1 MASIK
6 QDMVHSVFW
15 SAIEKYS
22 GLVVSIIVSM
32 ILARILSPQEYGVVA
47 IATVLIQ
54 FLQMFCTMGIGPAI
68 IQRKDLTD
76 KDLDSIFTFS
86 LLIGVALSVLFFV
99 GSWGIASF
107 YDDRQLIPVCQ
118 ILSIQVFF
126 AAANMVPSAL
136 MAKNK
141 RFKDI
146 ARRTLTLQIISG
158 IISVIAA
165 YNGAGVYALLVSPVF
180 TAIGI
185 FIWNRRFYKVSIN
198 THMSLDPIK
207 RILPFSAYQFM
218 FDFINYFSR
227 NLDKLIIGRY
237 MTVSELGF
245 YEKSYRLMQLPLNNL
260 TSVINPVLQPVL
272 ASLQDQKQEM
282 ANKYNKL
289 IQYMASISFPLGAI
303 LYMCGSEII
312 HFFYGGNWDGAI
324 DTFKI
329 LSLSVP
335 LQLILSTTGG
345 IFQACNETKQLF
357 YAGLRNTA
365 VTVTGFIIAAVFFGT
380 KEAIAWGWTLTSYL
394 CFLSSFGALYY
405 IVFKTSI
412 FDMLRKLIHPL
423 INALVLVVI
432 LFLMDKIQIP
442 YEILKLIIKVAVA
455 IFISLA
461 YVQLTG
467 QFNVIN
473 IVKSKLHKK

>member
-1 MASIK
+1 
-6 QDMVHSVFW
+6 MVHGVFW

-237 MTVSELGF
+237 MAVSELGF

-357 YAGLRNTA
+357 YAGLRNT
-365 VTVTGFIIAAVFFGT
+365 VMTVTGFIIAAVFFGT

-394 CFLSSFGALYY
+394 CFLSSFIALYY

-412 FDMLRKLIHPL
+412 FEMLRRLIHPL

-432 LFLMDKIQIP
+432 LFLMDKVQMP
-442 YEILKLIIKVAVA
+442 YEILRLIIKVAIA
-455 IFISLA
+455 IIISLA

-473 IVKSKLHKK
+473 IVKSKLHRK

>member
-6 QDMVHSVFW
+6 QDMVHGVFW

-68 IQRKDLTD
+68 IQRKDLPD
-76 KDLDSIFTFS
+76 SDLDSIFTFS
-86 LLIGVALSVLFFV
+86 LLIGIVLSVLFFV

-107 YDDRQLIPVCQ
+107 YDDCQLISVCQ

-126 AAANMVPSAL
+126 SAANMVPSAL

-158 IISVIAA
+158 VISILAA
-165 YNGAGVYALLVSPVF
+165 YNGARVYALLVSPVF

-227 NLDKLIIGRY
+227 NLDKLIIGKF
-237 MTVSELGF
+237 MTVLELGF

-260 TSVINPVLQPVL
+260 TAVVNPVLQPVL
-272 ASLQDQKQEM
+272 ASLQDNKKEM
-282 ANKYNKL
+282 AEKYNKL
-289 IQYMASISFPLGAI
+289 IHYMACISFPLGAV

-324 DTFKI
+324 NTFEI

-345 IFQACNETKQLF
+345 IFQACNEPKHLF
-357 YAGLRNTA
+357 FVGMRNTIM
-365 VTVTGFIIAAVFFGT
+365 TISCFIIAAIFCGN
-380 KEAIAWGWTLTSYL
+380 KESMAWAWS
-394 CFLSSFGALYY
+394 LSSFFCFLNSFFVLYST
-405 IVFKTSI
+405 IFKMP
-412 FDMLRKLIHPL
+412 FLCVLKQFIHPFV
-423 INALVLVVI
+423 NSVLVI
-432 LFLMDKIQIP
+432 LSIMALKHIQFENYILALFVKIIVS
-442 YEILKLIIKVAVA
+442 LII
-455 IFISLA
+455 SLL
-461 YVQLTG
+461 YVQLSG
-467 QFNVIN
+467 QIN
-473 IVKSKLHKK
+473 IKTIIRTKLS